1 MSDRSRVAVV
11 IPAFRVSER
20 VLGVISRVGPEVE
33 RIYVVDDCCPE
44 GSGGLVRQS
53 CRDPRV
59 TVIAHDRNQGV
70 GGAVMSGYRAAVA
83 DGMHIIVKVDGD
95 GQMDPSLILT
105 FIRPIQQGW
114 ADYAKGNRFFD
125 LAGVRRMPT
134 IRLLGNAALSL
145 LSKVSTGYWNVFD
158 PTNGYTAI
166 DSRVVQRLPLDKIS
180 RRYFFETDM
189 LFRLN
194 TLRCVVV
201 DVPMQAVY
209 DGERSSLRIGRV
221 TFEFAWK
228 HASNVL
234 KRIFY
239 NYFLRD
245 MSIASIE
252 LVTGMAFVA
261 FGTAFGAASWGQSA
275 ERGVATPVGTIMISV
290 LPILIGV
297 QLLLAFLSYDMTSV
311 PSRPI
316 GPLLDNQA
324 QRRP

>member
-1 MSDRSRVAVV
+1 MSDRSRIAVV

-20 VLGVISRVGPEVE
+20 VLGVISQIGPEVE

-44 GSGGLVRQS
+44 GSGHVVRKS
-53 CRDPRV
+53 CSDPRV
-59 TVIAHDRNQGV
+59 TVISHDRNQGV
-70 GGAVMSGYRAAVA
+70 GGAVMSGYHAAA
-83 DGMHIIVKVDGD
+83 GDGMHIVVKVDGD
-95 GQMDPSLILT
+95 GQMDPSLIST
-105 FIRPIQQGW
+105 FVRPIQQGW
-114 ADYAKGNRFFD
+114 ADYTKGNRFFD

-134 IRLLGNAALSL
+134 IRLFGNAALSL
-145 LSKVSTGYWNVFD
+145 LAKVSTGYWNVFD

-166 DSRVVQRLPLDKIS
+166 DVRVVQRLPLDKIS

-194 TLRCVVV
+194 TLRCVVA
-201 DVPMQAVY
+201 DVPMEAVY
-209 DGERSSLRIGRV
+209 DGEQSSLRIGRV
-221 TFEFAWK
+221 TLEFAWK

-252 LVTGMAFVA
+252 LLTGIALIA
-261 FGTAFGAASWGQSA
+261 FGLAFGAASWGQSA
-275 ERGVATPVGTIMISV
+275 QTGVATPVGTIMISV
-290 LPILIGV
+290 MPILIGV
-297 QLLLAFLSYDMTSV
+297 QLLLAFLSYDMSSV

-316 GPLLDNQA
+316 GPLLGSQL
-324 QRRP
+324 QRRA

>member
-20 VLGVISRVGPEVE
+20 VLGVLARIGPEVD

-44 GSGGLVRQS
+44 GSGGIVRER

-59 TVIAHDRNQGV
+59 TVIVHGRNQGV
-70 GGAVMSGYRAAVA
+70 GGAVMTGYRAAVSE
-83 DGMHIIVKVDGD
+83 GMDIVVKVDGD
-95 GQMDPSLILT
+95 GQMDPSLIPT
-105 FIRPIQQGW
+105 FVRPLQQGW

-125 LAGVRRMPT
+125 LAGVRRMPSV
-134 IRLLGNAALSL
+134 RLLGNAALSL
-145 LSKVSTGYWNVFD
+145 ISKVSTGYWNVFD

-166 DSRVVQRLPLDKIS
+166 DTRVVQRLPLDKIDS
-180 RRYFFETDM
+180 RYFFETDM

-194 TLRCVVV
+194 TLRCVVA
-201 DVPMQAVY
+201 DVPMEAVY
-209 DGERSSLRIGRV
+209 DGESSSLKVGRA
-221 TFEFAWK
+221 TIEFAWK
-228 HASNVL
+228 HANNIF

-245 MSIASIE
+245 MSIATIE
-252 LVTGMAFVA
+252 LLAGLALVVFGISFGVT
-261 FGTAFGAASWGQSA
+261 SWGASA
-275 ERGVATPVGTIMISV
+275 ERGIATPLGTIMIAV

-297 QLLLAFLSYDMTSV
+297 QLLLAFLSYDMASV

-316 GPLLDNQA
+316 GPLLGNPL
-324 QRRP
+324 QRRQ